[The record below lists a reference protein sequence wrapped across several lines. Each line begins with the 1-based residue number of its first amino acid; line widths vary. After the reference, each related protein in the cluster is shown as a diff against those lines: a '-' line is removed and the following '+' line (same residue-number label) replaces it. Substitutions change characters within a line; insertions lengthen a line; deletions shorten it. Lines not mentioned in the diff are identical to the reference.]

1 MQPGSPTNIRV
12 IIAGVVTG
20 IVAVPV
26 PGIIIVIPVPGTVI
40 SVIAVVEMRSQI
52 PGIVEPGI
60 PIPRIIIQGAIPI
73 AETPRPVI
81 PGIVVPGAVISPVTV
96 IIPHIPGPISPRI
109 FVSPSGGVPDSDNGI
124 VFGKTDHFAIRHEQ
138 RVSSAKDIGLGGVA
152 VCQQVIQF
160 FGRGSLLGY
169 LNRTG
174 VQAVVESLLG
184 DAASGRA

>member
-1 MQPGSPTNIRV
+1 MGSGTAGAEVTFPVAQFGSLAAMQPGSPTNIRV

-81 PGIVVPGAVISPVTV
+81 PGIVVPG
-96 IIPHIPGPISPRI
+96 
-109 FVSPSGGVPDSDNGI
+109 
-124 VFGKTDHFAIRHEQ
+124 
-138 RVSSAKDIGLGGVA
+138 L
-152 VCQQVIQF
+152 
-160 FGRGSLLGY
+160 
-169 LNRTG
+169 
-174 VQAVVESLLG
+174 
-184 DAASGRA
+184 